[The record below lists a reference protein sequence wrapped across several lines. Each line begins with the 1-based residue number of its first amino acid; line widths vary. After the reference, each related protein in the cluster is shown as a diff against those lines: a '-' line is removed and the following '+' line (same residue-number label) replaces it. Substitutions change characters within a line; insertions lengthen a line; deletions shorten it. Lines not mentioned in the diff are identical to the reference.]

1 MTMTKWI
8 TVLAMVMLAGCQLTQ
23 STVPKDYAGEIAYID
38 DSIDNASL
46 SKAHFFYLNRIDDVD
61 IDNAVIKSEKSS
73 RGSELARKGT
83 SRKLLVGKK
92 QTLHLVGQV
101 HHSAPI
107 GYMVNAGDNYI
118 VEGDVEFTPMENNHY
133 ILGGELSE
141 QYSAVWI
148 EDINGN
154 IVSDKIEKL
163 VGEDIPKVRV
173 MNGSSIA
180 RERRDKLQHFEHL
193 RVGESRELV
202 LKKLG
207 EPTDMVFVE
216 GNLFTQRRAKI
227 IYMYEDIGSIEFNTA
242 PRNDKQALYVD
253 EVILALQGESQL
265 ARIKQEIMTKPAAEL
280 RALAKNYAKQ
290 DSFSTDV
297 LDFMADRIWLEKDSS
312 DGVTID
318 ATSWLCKVLAK
329 SANGRYKLYLE
340 KVAHSTGSKKLKKYA
355 EISAADLPTS
365 DQPYMAGAS
374 LIKAL

>member
-1 MTMTKWI
+1 MTKWI
-8 TVLAMVMLAGCQLTQ
+8 TILVMVMLAGCQLTQ
-23 STVPKDYAGEIAYID
+23 STVPKGYAGEIAYID
-38 DSIDNASL
+38 DSIDNASF
-46 SKAHFFYLNRIDDVD
+46 STAQFFYVDKIGETNIKDAVSHSDDYSYSNNLAKKGASRAILANR
-61 IDNAVIKSEKSS
+61 
-73 RGSELARKGT
+73 
-83 SRKLLVGKK
+83 K
-92 QTLHLVGQV
+92 QTFHLIGQV

-107 GYMVNAGDNYI
+107 IYMMNPNSNYI
-118 VEGDVEFTPMENNHY
+118 VEGSIEFTPLENNHY
-133 ILGGELSE
+133 IVGGELSE

-154 IVSDKIEKL
+154 IVSDKVEKL
-163 VGEDIPKVRV
+163 VGESTSKVRV
-173 MNGSSIA
+173 LKENSAVLEKRNI
-180 RERRDKLQHFEHL
+180 LQHFEHL
-193 RVGESRELV
+193 RAGESRELV

-207 EPTDMVFVE
+207 EPTDMMFVE

-227 IYMYEDIGSIEFNTA
+227 IYIYEDIGSIEFNTV
-242 PRNDKQALYVD
+242 PRNDKQAHYVN
-253 EVILALQGESQL
+253 EVLLALQGESQL

-297 LDFMADRIWLEKDSS
+297 LDFMADRIWLEKDST

-340 KVAHSTGSKKLKKYA
+340 KVARSTGSKKLKKYA

-365 DQPYMAGAS
+365 ERPYMAGAN